1 MMMLLRLRWLDKTSL
16 VARNRGVYAL
26 GLARM
31 TVTDLDIWRAANIL
45 LKRHGDEAAV
55 VAAQRAD
62 ALLSAGDVEGEIVW
76 KRIGA
81 AVVELQRRERHADEA
96 LN

>member
-1 MMMLLRLRWLDKTSL
+1 
-16 VARNRGVYAL
+16 
-26 GLARM
+26 M
-31 TVTDLDIWRAANIL
+31 TVTDLDIWRAANTL
-45 LKRHGDEAAV
+45 LKWHGDDAAV

-81 AVVELQRRERHADEA
+81 AV
-96 LN
+96 